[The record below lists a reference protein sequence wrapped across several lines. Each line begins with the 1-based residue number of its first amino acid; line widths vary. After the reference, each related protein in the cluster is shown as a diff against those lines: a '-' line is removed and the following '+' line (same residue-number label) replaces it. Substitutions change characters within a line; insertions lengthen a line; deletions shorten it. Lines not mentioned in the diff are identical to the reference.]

1 MQIILTQ
8 KNFEIKALGEYR
20 DLYVQSDT
28 LSLADVF
35 ENFRN
40 MLFKKY
46 ELDLARLYSA
56 PWLVWQ
62 AGLKKTKV

>member
-56 PWLVWQ
+56 P
-62 AGLKKTKV
+62 

>member
-1 MQIILTQ
+1 MQIMLTQ
-8 KNFEIKALGEYR
+8 KKFEIKALGQSR

-28 LSLADVF
+28 LLLADVF

-46 ELDLARLYSA
+46 ELDLPRLYSA
-56 PWLVWQ
+56 PWLARQ